1 MSNTIIIDFDEDQI
15 ISIHFCYS
23 GNGDGHFSSLFQSAL
38 DGNFLHNATMPR
50 ELAYGAMI
58 TLKNARVGGGYLHSH
73 YHLYPEGVGARQQQV
88 TSVSFFVPPQRRW
101 YNKYT
106 SPIYFTKP
114 SMIYYSLRHFLFYSM
129 RIKTTII
136 SSWWKNGMKILI
148 FHLLR

>member
-1 MSNTIIIDFDEDQI
+1 MRCFYI
-15 ISIHFCYS
+15 CYS

-88 TSVSFFVPPQRRW
+88 TSVSFFVP
-101 YNKYT
+101 
-106 SPIYFTKP
+106 
-114 SMIYYSLRHFLFYSM
+114 L
-129 RIKTTII
+129 
-136 SSWWKNGMKILI
+136 
-148 FHLLR
+148 

>member
-1 MSNTIIIDFDEDQI
+1 MSNTIIIDFDGDEI
-15 ISIHFCYS
+15 ISIHFCHS

-88 TSVSFFVPPQRRW
+88 TSVSFFIPLQRR
-101 YNKYT
+101 KQYT
-106 SPIYFTKP
+106 I
-114 SMIYYSLRHFLFYSM
+114 
-129 RIKTTII
+129 
-136 SSWWKNGMKILI
+136 
-148 FHLLR
+148 